1 MFDRTGAYAITG
13 SDDRLVKIW
22 SMETG
27 LCLRS
32 CRGHTVRPNL
42 GRGPRGRSARILTLL
57 RVGVQGDITELS
69 VSFDNA
75 LVASA
80 SNDHVIRV
88 VSAASRTHGSGAG
101 YGYGYGYGYGHDVL
115 LGRQWALPRGEPVSI
130 LRGHEKPVTAI
141 AFSPRRS
148 THFALLS

>member
-1 MFDRTGAYAITG
+1 MPAQLSRTHCE
-13 SDDRLVKIW
+13 DK
-22 SMETG
+22 
-27 LCLRS
+27 
-32 CRGHTVRPNL
+32 
-42 GRGPRGRSARILTLL
+42 PRGTQGTQCENAHILTLL
-57 RVGVQGDITELS
+57 RVEVQGDITELS

-88 VSAASRTHGSGAG
+88 VSAASHTHG
-101 YGYGYGYGYGHDVL
+101 YGYGSANGYGHDVI